1 MDGADVS
8 IDTIDLM
15 QDDEAVGGPPE
26 SIVVRTEA
34 HAAFSPPFFV
44 VGRCIHNSSSFKSGE
59 LAFLVSNFER
69 LRRSKLAILE
79 SQKAKRILL

>member
-1 MDGADVS
+1 MS

-15 QDDEAVGGPPE
+15 QDDDEAVGGPPE

-34 HAAFSPPFFV
+34 AAFSPPFFV

-69 LRRSKLAILE
+69 LRRSKLAIV
-79 SQKAKRILL
+79 

>member
-1 MDGADVS
+1 MS

-15 QDDEAVGGPPE
+15 QDDDEAVGGPPE
-26 SIVVRTEA
+26 SIVVRTE
-34 HAAFSPPFFV
+34 AAFSPPFFV

-69 LRRSKLAILE
+69 LRRSKLAIV
-79 SQKAKRILL
+79 

>member
-1 MDGADVS
+1 MSV
-8 IDTIDLM
+8 DTIDLM

-34 HAAFSPPFFV
+34 AAFSPPFFV

-69 LRRSKLAILE
+69 LRRSKLAIVLVYTRE
-79 SQKAKRILL
+79 SES